1 MWIKESIFQYFIETM
16 SAQGKKDQAI
26 EEVNVKEE
34 KQETNIAPLLTPAIP
49 DMTDATSKFQNDEK
63 KSELDSETVKYA
75 QIAEYLKG
83 SSQMAMLAGKNH
95 INIE

>member
-26 EEVNVKEE
+26 EEVNVNEE
-34 KQETNIAPLLTPAIP
+34 KQETNVAPLLTPAIP
-49 DMTDATSKFQNDEK
+49 DMNDATSKFQNDEK

-75 QIAEYLKG
+75 PIAEYLKG
-83 SSQMAMLAGKNH
+83 SSQTAMTAAKNH